1 MVTIKQRWTSM
12 HTEAREGVPR
22 RRVMLK
28 MEIVDMKSYIISL
41 YELHVML
48 IHFMHFI
55 YCLVIV
61 INRVISHLTKSNK
74 SAPLKLG
81 STYNVLH
88 WV

>member
-22 RRVMLK
+22 RHVMLK

-48 IHFMHFI
+48 IHL
-55 YCLVIV
+55 YALY
-61 INRVISHLTKSNK
+61 L
-74 SAPLKLG
+74 LLG
-81 STYNVLH
+81 SRNK
-88 WV
+88 